1 MSTLNIKLNPWF
13 VSGFTDAEGCFEV
26 YLAKNNKRTTGWST
40 IVRFELHLH
49 EKDKQLLEKIRNF
62 FGVGSITHNKNSVY
76 YLVRSVLEL
85 EIIIEHF
92 DAYPLLSKKYADF
105 ILFKSVVNIL
115 KQKEHTK
122 ESILRIAAIK
132 AAINKGL
139 SD

>member
-1 MSTLNIKLNPWF
+1 
-13 VSGFTDAEGCFEV
+13 
-26 YLAKNNKRTTGWST
+26 
-40 IVRFELHLH
+40 
-49 EKDKQLLEKIRNF
+49 
-62 FGVGSITHNKNSVY
+62 
-76 YLVRSVLEL
+76 VLEL